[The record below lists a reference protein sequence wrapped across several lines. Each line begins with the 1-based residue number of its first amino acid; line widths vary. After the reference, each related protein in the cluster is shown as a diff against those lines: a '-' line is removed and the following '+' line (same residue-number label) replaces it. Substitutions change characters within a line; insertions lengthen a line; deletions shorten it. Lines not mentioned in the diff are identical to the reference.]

1 MTEPVRT
8 TVTINGEEYLIKG
21 DMPEDVIKAI
31 AQHVDS
37 RLRILKSR
45 HPHLGMTRLAM
56 LALLN
61 MAEDLYHLQEQN
73 EELVRSMQEDWRTRA
88 VKNGKSGSP

>member
-1 MTEPVRT
+1 MAEAIRT
-8 TVTINGEEYLIKG
+8 AVTINGEEYQIKG
-21 DMPEDVIKAI
+21 DIPEEVIRAI

-37 RLRILKSR
+37 RLRTLKR
-45 HPHLGMTRLAM
+45 NHPQLNMTRLCM

-73 EELVRSMQEDWRTRA
+73 EELVRSMQEDWRKRA
-88 VKNGKSGSP
+88 VKNSNA

>member
-1 MTEPVRT
+1 MAEPIRT
-8 TVTINGEEYLIKG
+8 TVTINGEEYQIKG

-37 RLRILKSR
+37 RLRILKAR
-45 HPHLGMTRLAM
+45 HPQLNMTRLSM

-61 MAEDLYHLQEQN
+61 MAEDLYNLQEQN
-73 EELVRSMQEDWRTRA
+73 EELVRSLQEDWRHRA
-88 VKNGKSGSP
+88 VKNSKGGNS

>member
-8 TVTINGEEYLIKG
+8 TVVIYGEEYQLKG
-21 DMPEDVIKAI
+21 DMPKDVIQAL
-31 AQHVDS
+31 AHHVDG
-37 RLRILKSR
+37 RLRAVASKS
-45 HPHLGMTRLAM
+45 PQLSITRVAM

-73 EELVRSMQEDWRTRA
+73 EELVRSMQEDWRSTRTL
-88 VKNGKSGSP
+88 KSGKPS

>member
-1 MTEPVRT
+1 MADRVRT
-8 TVTINGEEYLIKG
+8 TVTINGEEYQIKG
-21 DMPEDVIKAI
+21 DMPEEVIKAI

-37 RLRILKSR
+37 RLRTLKQR
-45 HPHLGMTRLAM
+45 HPQLNMTRLCM

-73 EELVRSMQEDWRTRA
+73 EELVRSMQEDWRKRA
-88 VKNGKSGSP
+88 VKNGNL